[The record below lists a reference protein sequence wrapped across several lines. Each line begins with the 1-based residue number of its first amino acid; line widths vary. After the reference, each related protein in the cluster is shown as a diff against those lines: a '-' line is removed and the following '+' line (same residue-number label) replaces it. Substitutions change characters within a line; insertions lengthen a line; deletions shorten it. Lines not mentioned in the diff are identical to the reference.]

1 MSPISCILYQALLTG
16 TGMNLD
22 SLAYFLPKNLVE
34 IPRLM
39 LLTIAYLSTFIH
51 YPQIIFCVLVFLSN
65 NNIRTT
71 HRYILSRCQSNCV
84 LFRILLGVL
93 FYSLEHYRSR
103 IYGKCCDGTK
113 ICTVVCSYIHTHHR
127 SVLWSRSQIE

>member
-22 SLAYFLPKNLVE
+22 SLAYFLAKNLVE

-51 YPQIIFCVLVFLSN
+51 YPQIIFLCTRFFVEQQQQQQQQNPNNTQVHFIPLPIQLCTFQNTFGCAFLQFGTLPESH
-65 NNIRTT
+65 IRQA
-71 HRYILSRCQSNCV
+71 L
-84 LFRILLGVL
+84 
-93 FYSLEHYRSR
+93 
-103 IYGKCCDGTK
+103 
-113 ICTVVCSYIHTHHR
+113 
-127 SVLWSRSQIE
+127 